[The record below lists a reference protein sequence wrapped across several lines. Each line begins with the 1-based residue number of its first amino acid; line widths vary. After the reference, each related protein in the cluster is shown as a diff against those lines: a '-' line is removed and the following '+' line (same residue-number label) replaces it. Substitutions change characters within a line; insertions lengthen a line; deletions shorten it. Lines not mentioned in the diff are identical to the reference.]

1 MNLILIEIKNVF
13 YVFNMVLSMKVLRI
27 KALGIPFFKEELNIS
42 FFGKRRTFED
52 AKNMYKI
59 SSNINELCSDIYW

>member
-27 KALGIPFFKEELNIS
+27 KVLGIPLFQGGIKYS
-42 FFGKRRTFED
+42 
-52 AKNMYKI
+52 M
-59 SSNINELCSDIYW
+59 SSI

>member
-27 KALGIPFFKEELNIS
+27 KVLGIPLFQGRIKYFFFWKATY
-42 FFGKRRTFED
+42 F
-52 AKNMYKI
+52 
-59 SSNINELCSDIYW
+59 

>member
-1 MNLILIEIKNVF
+1 
-13 YVFNMVLSMKVLRI
+13 MVLSMKVLRI
-27 KALGIPFFKEELNIS
+27 KALGIPLFKEELDIS
-42 FFGKRRTFED
+42 FFGKQRTFED

>member
-27 KALGIPFFKEELNIS
+27 KALGIPFFKEELNIQCRQ
-42 FFGKRRTFED
+42 F
-52 AKNMYKI
+52 N
-59 SSNINELCSDIYW
+59 DITMERIFD